1 MIVSYRN
8 RKPIVKGRIAQN
20 CTIIGNVKIEE
31 DASIWYGA
39 VLRGDTCSITIEE
52 NANVQDN
59 VVIHT
64 DPGYPVVVSKNVS
77 VGHGAILHGCF
88 IDENTVIGMNAVL
101 LNGCHI
107 GKSCII
113 GANAL
118 VSEGMIIEDNSIA
131 VGIPCKVIKKISE
144 QQSIQNLE
152 NAKEYVQLS
161 KELLEE
167 L

>member
-1 MIVSYRN
+1 M
-8 RKPIVKGRIAQN
+8 
-20 CTIIGNVKIEE
+20 KIED

-39 VLRGDTCSITIEE
+39 VLRGDTCSFTIEK

-107 GKSCII
+107 GKNCII